1 MFLLV
6 VALVVKWDL
15 GTKKLEKGTTQCR
28 GELLYRYTNI
38 YGFGRLIGPS
48 GALISVASYVGV
60 KIRFEG
66 GWRHPKQQFWHCA
79 AAGFENKLVEDS
91 FWT

>member
-1 MFLLV
+1 MEIRTV
-6 VALVVKWDL
+6 
-15 GTKKLEKGTTQCR
+15 GTHLRSCKNQWRDGPASNWVFAVYGTGPLT
-28 GELLYRYTNI
+28 
-38 YGFGRLIGPS
+38 GPS